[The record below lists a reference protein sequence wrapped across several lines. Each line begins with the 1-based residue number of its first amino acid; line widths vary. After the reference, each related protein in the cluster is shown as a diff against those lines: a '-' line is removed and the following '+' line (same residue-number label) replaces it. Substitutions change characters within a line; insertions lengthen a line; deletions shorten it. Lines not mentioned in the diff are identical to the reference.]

1 MKLITCQQL
10 LRASLLATTMLI
22 APQLARADID
32 DGIAD
37 NNGQQPLP
45 TGQFI
50 TPLLPTNAV
59 QTFLNPGL
67 ANYPSYVAGQA
78 VKLALSPDG
87 TTLAVITAG
96 YNLLNKSTGSS
107 DSAASTQFLFLYN
120 VAGANKT
127 KPVLKQVIQQAQAG
141 TGLVWSPDGK
151 TIYAA
156 GGVNDEVYLYASAT
170 GTSGTYAAAGTI
182 ALGHSGKGVGISVKP
197 NVYGLALSADGSTL
211 VAVNNYND
219 SISVISTATKAVLYQ
234 HDLRPYFA
242 NNEGTSG
249 VAGGEYPFAA
259 VIATVGGVKTAYVSS
274 TRDRQVVAVNISST
288 ASGQLAARIATD
300 GEPNGLA
307 LNAAQTTL
315 YVGQDNSDEVALIN
329 TATNV
334 ITATIDTRA
343 PAGVLTGPHYTGAG
357 TNAVTLSPDG
367 STLYAVNGAANSVA
381 VIPLTGSSAN
391 TVTGL
396 IPTAWYP
403 HDIAFSADGT
413 WMYIINGKSDQGAN
427 PLYTTSSTSSLA
439 DTTYPGGN
447 AAARSTSAAAN
458 QYDLQM
464 HKASLISAQVPGS
477 NDLPQLTAQ
486 VEANNFYSVTPNA
499 NDATVMNFL
508 HGKIQHVIYIIKE
521 NRTFDQVL
529 GDLTNGANGD
539 PSLTVFGKR
548 ITPNL
553 HRIATNFVTLDN
565 FFTTS
570 DVSMD
575 GWSWSTQARVTD
587 DIGLNVQL
595 EYASR
600 GLSYDSE
607 AYNRGNVPTGLATTA
622 DRAIAV
628 PGYSASVTPG
638 MSATVADVL
647 PGAGDVATGDSPN
660 SLYSG
665 KENGHIWDAVIA
677 AGLTVRNYGFNVNDV
692 GSIGTVASPNRY
704 PYHAGTVM
712 AYPENQTLAHYPAG
726 QTLAQADRTDLYY
739 LGFNTSYPDN
749 WRVDEWMREFN
760 GTYAPGYYANNQVA
774 LSNMPNLTLLRLG
787 RDHMGGFG
795 SNVLGNSGTPEA
807 QQADND
813 YAVARVIDAVNHSIY
828 ANNTLIFVIEDDSQ
842 DGPDHMDAHRS
853 TVYVAGPYVK
863 QNAVVSTRYT
873 TVNLVRTIED
883 VLGLTH
889 LNLND
894 AYQGPMTNVFNIA
907 QPASWSFSAVASTVL
922 QSTTIVM
929 NDPNVRWAE
938 GPVVVPKHDGDY
950 WKEATKGFDFSAAD
964 RVPMDLFNQ
973 VLWDGLNGGTP
984 YPAHRDGLRKGYRE
998 VTMK

>member
-1 MKLITCQQL
+1 
-10 LRASLLATTMLI
+10 MLI
-22 APQLARADID
+22 APHLARADID

-45 TGQFI
+45 SGQFI

-59 QTFLNPGL
+59 QSFLNPNL
-67 ANYPSYVAGQA
+67 ANYPNYVAGEA
-78 VKLALSPDG
+78 VKIALSPDG
-87 TTLAVITAG
+87 TTLAVINAG
-96 YNLLNKSTGSS
+96 YNLLNKSTGAS
-107 DSAASTQFLFLYN
+107 DSAASTQFLFIYN

-127 KPVLKQVIQQAQAG
+127 APVLRQVIQQAQAG
-141 TGLVWSPDGK
+141 TGLLWSPDGT

-156 GGVNDEVYLYASAT
+156 GGDNDEVYYYTSPT
-170 GTSGTYAAAGTI
+170 GPSGTFTAAGTI

-197 NVYGLALSADGSTL
+197 NVYGLAMSADGNTI

-219 SISVISTATKAVLYQ
+219 SISVIDVPTKTVRYE

-259 VIATVGGVKTAYVSS
+259 AIMGNNTVYVTS
-274 TRDRQVVAVNISST
+274 TRDRQIVVVDISSPT
-288 ASGQLAARIATD
+288 AGRLIARIPTD
-300 GEPNGLA
+300 GEPNGMVF
-307 LNAAQTTL
+307 NAAQTTL
-315 YVGQDNSDEVALIN
+315 YVGQDNSDEVALVN
-329 TATNV
+329 TATNT

-367 STLYAVNGAANSVA
+367 NTLYAVNGLANSVA
-381 VIPLTGSSAN
+381 VIPLTGPSAN

-403 HDIAFSADGT
+403 HDIQFSADGT

-427 PLYTTSSTSSLA
+427 PLYDTSSTGSLA
-439 DTTYPGGN
+439 LTTYPGGN
-447 AAARSTSAAAN
+447 AAARNAALAAN

-464 HKASLISAQVPGS
+464 HHASLISAQVPGTT
-477 NDLPQLTAQ
+477 DLPQLTAQ
-486 VEANNFYSVTPNA
+486 VEANNFYTTTPNP
-499 NDATVMNFL
+499 NDAAVMSFL
-508 HGKIQHVIYIIKE
+508 QQHIQHVIYIIKE

-529 GDLTNGANGD
+529 GDLTNGANAD
-539 PSLTVFGKR
+539 PTLNVFGKR
-548 ITPNL
+548 ITPNF
-553 HRIATNFVTLDN
+553 HAIANNFVTMDN

-575 GWSWSTQARVTD
+575 GWSWSTQAKVTD
-587 DIGLNVQL
+587 DLALNVQL

-607 AYNRGNVPTGLATTA
+607 AYNRGNVPTGLALLS
-622 DRAIAV
+622 DRNIAV
-628 PGYSASVTPG
+628 PGYTGAVYAGKTIVTGNAPSVN
-638 MSATVADVL
+638 DVL

-665 KENGHIWDAVIA
+665 KENGHIWDAVVA
-677 AGLTVRNYGFNVNDV
+677 AGLTVRNYGFNVNNV

-704 PYHAGTVM
+704 PFQSGIVM
-712 AYPENQTLAHYPAG
+712 AYPENQTLAHYPSGGTVAN
-726 QTLAQADRTDLYY
+726 TDRTDIYF

-760 GTYAPGYYANNQVA
+760 GTTPGGSPTNNFVANGN
-774 LSNMPNLTLLRLG
+774 LPNLTLLRLG

-813 YAVARVIDAVNHSIY
+813 YAVARVIDAVNHSPY
-828 ANNTLIFVIEDDSQ
+828 AGNTLIFVIEDDSQ

-853 TVYVAGPYVK
+853 TAYVVGPYVRH
-863 QNAVVSTRYT
+863 NAVVSTRYT
-873 TVNLVRTIED
+873 TVNMVKTMEQ
-883 VLGLTH
+883 VLGLTTF
-889 LNLND
+889 LNVND
-894 AYQGPMTNVFNIA
+894 AYQGPMTDIFDTT
-907 QPASWSFSAVASTVL
+907 QSSWTFSAVASRILAT
-922 QSTTIVM
+922 TTIVQ
-929 NDPNVRWAE
+929 NDNGVRWAE
-938 GPVVVPKHDGDY
+938 GPDVFPKHDGDY
-950 WKEATKGFDFSAAD
+950 WKRATKGFDFSAAD
-964 RVPMDLFNQ
+964 RVPMDLFNK
-973 VLWDGLNGGTP
+973 VLWDGLGDGKP
-984 YPAHRDGLRKGYRE
+984 YPINRDGLQKGRRD
-998 VTMK
+998 VTIK

>member
-1 MKLITCQQL
+1 MTPFSYRNL
-10 LRASLLATTMLI
+10 LKASLLASAI
-22 APQLARADID
+22 VVAPDLASADID

-37 NNGQQPLP
+37 NNGQQKLP
-45 TGQFI
+45 SGQFI

-59 QTFLNPGL
+59 QTFLNPHL
-67 ANYPSYVAGQA
+67 TNYPTYVAGEA
-78 VKLALSPDG
+78 VKSALSPDG

-96 YNLLNKSTGSS
+96 YNLLNKSTGAS

-120 VAGANKT
+120 VGGANKT
-127 KPVLKQVIQQAQAG
+127 QPVLQQVIQQKNAG
-141 TGLVWSPDGK
+141 TGLLWSPDGK

-156 GGVNDEVYLYASAT
+156 GGVDDVVYYYTSPT
-170 GTSGTYAAAGTI
+170 GPSGTFAAAGSI
-182 ALGHSGKGVGISVKP
+182 ALGHGGKGVGISVKP
-197 NVYGLALSADGSTL
+197 NVYGLAISADGSTI

-219 SISVISTATKAVLYQ
+219 SISVINATTKTVRYEY
-234 HDLRPYFA
+234 DLRPYSTT
-242 NNEGTSG
+242 NEGTPG
-249 VAGGEYPFAA
+249 VAGGEYPFSAA
-259 VIATVGGVKTAYVSS
+259 IKGNGTVYVTS
-274 TRDRQVVAVNISST
+274 TRDRQIVVVDISSPT
-288 ASGQLAARIATD
+288 AGHLIARIPTD

-307 LNAAQTTL
+307 FNAAQTTL
-315 YVGQDNSDEVALIN
+315 YVGQDNSDEVALVN
-329 TATNV
+329 TATNT
-334 ITATIDTRA
+334 IAATIDTRA
-343 PAGVLTGPHYTGAG
+343 PAGVLTGPHYNGAA

-367 STLYAVNGAANSVA
+367 NTLYAVNGGANAVA
-381 VIPLTGSSAN
+381 VIPLTGSAAN
-391 TVTGL
+391 TVSGL

-413 WMYIINGKSDQGAN
+413 WMYIINGKSDQGPN
-427 PLYTTSSTSSLA
+427 PLYNTSSTGSLA

-447 AAARSTSAAAN
+447 TAARNTALAAN

-464 HKASLISAQVPGS
+464 HKASLVSAQVPGAA
-477 NDLPQLTAQ
+477 DLPQLTAQ
-486 VEANNFYSVTPNA
+486 VEANNFYTVPANP
-499 NDATVMNFL
+499 NDAAVLSFL
-508 HGKIQHVIYIIKE
+508 HQHIQHVIYIIKE

-539 PSLTVFGKR
+539 PALTVFGKR

-622 DRAIAV
+622 DRATAV
-628 PGYSASVTPG
+628 PGYATSVYPGKSPAS
-638 MSATVADVL
+638 VADVL

-660 SLYSG
+660 TLYAG
-665 KENGHIWDAVIA
+665 KENGHIWDAAIA

-704 PYHAGTVM
+704 PFAAGTVM

-749 WRVDEWMREFN
+749 WRADEWMREFN
-760 GTYAPGYYANNQVA
+760 GTYAPGYNANNFVA
-774 LSNMPNLTLLRLG
+774 NGNLPSLSLLRLG

-813 YAVARVIDAVNHSIY
+813 YAVARVVDAVNHSPY
-828 ANNTLIFVIEDDSQ
+828 AGNTLIFVIEDDSQ

-853 TVYVAGPYVK
+853 TAYVVGPYVK

-873 TVNLVRTIED
+873 TVNIIRTIGD
-883 VLGLTH
+883 VLGLNH

-894 AYQGPMTNVFNIA
+894 AYQRPMTDVFDITQSGN
-907 QPASWSFSAVASTVL
+907 WSFSAVASTVL
-922 QSTTIVM
+922 KTTTIVQ
-929 NDPNVRWAE
+929 NETDVRYAE
-938 GPVVVPKHDGDY
+938 GPDVTPKHSGDY
-950 WKEATKGFDFSAAD
+950 WKAATKGFDFSAAD
-964 RVPMDLFNQ
+964 RIPMDLFNQ
-973 VLWDGLNGGTP
+973 VLWEGLGDGKP
-984 YPAHRDGLRKGYRE
+984 YPLHRDGLRKGQTN

>member
-1 MKLITCQQL
+1 MTRAAL
-10 LRASLLATTMLI
+10 LGATILCSSLPAL
-22 APQLARADID
+22 ADID
-32 DGIAD
+32 DGVAD
-37 NNGQQPLP
+37 NNGQQKLP

-50 TPLLPTNAV
+50 TPLLPTSAV
-59 QTFLNPGL
+59 QSFLNPHL
-67 ANYPSYVAGQA
+67 ATHPSYIAGEA
-78 VKLALSPDG
+78 VKSALSPDG

-96 YNLLNKSTGSS
+96 YNLLNKSTGAS

-127 KPVLKQVIQQAQAG
+127 QPVLQQVIQQANAG
-141 TGLVWSPDGK
+141 TGLLWSPDGA

-156 GGVNDEVYLYASAT
+156 GGVNDSVYYYTSPA
-170 GTSGTYAAAGTI
+170 GPSGTFTLAGTI
-182 ALGHSGKGVGISVKP
+182 PLGHGGKGVGISVKP
-197 NVYGLALSADGSTL
+197 NVYGLAMSADGTTI

-219 SISVISTATKAVLYQ
+219 SISVIDAPTKKVRYE

-259 VIATVGGVKTAYVSS
+259 AILGNRTVYVTS
-274 TRDRQVVAVNISST
+274 TRDRQIVVVDISSPT
-288 ASGQLAARIATD
+288 AGHLITRIPTD

-307 LNAAQTTL
+307 FNAAQSTL
-315 YVGQDNSDEVALIN
+315 YVGQDNSDEVAVVD
-329 TATNV
+329 TATNT
-334 ITATIDTRA
+334 ITAKIDTRA
-343 PAGVLTGPHYTGAG
+343 PAGVLTGPHYTGAA

-367 STLYAVNGAANSVA
+367 TTLYAVNGGANSVA
-381 VIPLTGSSAN
+381 VIPLTGAGAN

-403 HDIAFSADGT
+403 HDITFSADGT
-413 WMYIINGKSDQGAN
+413 WMYIINGKSDQGPN
-427 PLYTTSSTSSLA
+427 PLYNTSSTSSLA

-447 AAARSTSAAAN
+447 SAARNTALAAN

-464 HKASLISAQVPGS
+464 HKASLISAKVPTAA
-477 NDLPQLTAQ
+477 DLPQLTAQ
-486 VEANNFYSVTPNA
+486 VEANNFYKIAPNP
-499 NDATVMNFL
+499 NDTAVMNFL

-539 PSLTVFGKR
+539 PTLTVFGKR

-622 DRAIAV
+622 DRAVAV
-628 PGYSASVTPG
+628 PGYASSLNKGLQAQVG
-638 MSATVADVL
+638 DVL

-665 KENGHIWDAVIA
+665 KENGHIWDAAVA

-692 GSIGTVASPNRY
+692 GSIGTYTSPNRY
-704 PYHAGTVM
+704 PFAAGTVM

-726 QTLAQADRTDLYY
+726 QTLAQADRTDLYF

-760 GTYAPGYYANNQVA
+760 GTYAPGYNPNNFVANGN
-774 LSNMPNLTLLRLG
+774 LPNLTLLRLG

-795 SNVLGNSGTPEA
+795 STVLGNSGTPEA

-813 YAVARVIDAVNHSIY
+813 YAVARVVDAVNHSPY
-828 ANNTLIFVIEDDSQ
+828 AGNTLVFVIEDDSQ

-853 TVYVAGPYVK
+853 TAYIVGPYVR

-894 AYQGPMTNVFNIA
+894 AYQRPMTDVFDTA
-907 QPASWSFSAVASTVL
+907 QASWSFSAAASTVL
-922 QSTTIVM
+922 KTTTIVQA
-929 NDPNVRWAE
+929 DSNVRYAE
-938 GPVVVPKHDGDY
+938 GPVAMPKHDGAY
-950 WKEATKGFDFSAAD
+950 WAKATEGFDFSAAD
-964 RVPMDLFNQ
+964 RIPMELFNK
-973 VLWDGLNGGTP
+973 VLWEGLGDGKP
-984 YPAHRDGLRKGYRE
+984 YPVQRSGERMGQTKTA
-998 VTMK
+998 TN